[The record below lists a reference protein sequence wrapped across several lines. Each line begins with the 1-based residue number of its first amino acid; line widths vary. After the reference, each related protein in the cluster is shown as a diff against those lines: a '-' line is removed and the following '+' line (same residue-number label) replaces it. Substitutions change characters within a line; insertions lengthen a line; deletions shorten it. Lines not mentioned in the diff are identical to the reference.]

1 MQIPQGKQN
10 RYKQLRKMEEKYNGI
25 FIVTTDK
32 VTISYVNPRDVLIIY
47 HYQIKTQIWLRRT
60 LDKATL
66 KG

>member
-47 HYQIKTQIWLRRT
+47 HYQIKTQI
-60 LDKATL
+60 
-66 KG
+66 